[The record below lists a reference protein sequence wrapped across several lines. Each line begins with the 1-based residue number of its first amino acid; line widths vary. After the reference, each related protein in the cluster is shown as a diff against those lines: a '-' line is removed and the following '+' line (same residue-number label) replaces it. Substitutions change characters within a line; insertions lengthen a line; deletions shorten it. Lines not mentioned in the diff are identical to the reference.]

1 MKKITIWVLVG
12 VGVVMLVTATAVY
25 LVYYQGRDSVQNETL
40 PNLVAE
46 ETSLASEVGDEIFT
60 NSQGQEW
67 RIPETVEFSVS
78 SGRDD
83 ALKFWS
89 GKIDPLKVHPGD
101 TQNMR
106 IVVSSKTSIVSVQ
119 ADIETDNGRQLVDLS
134 LTGKEEENEVLKEVW
149 EGSWLVNDTSVRDYE
164 TIFTATDS
172 TGDEKEMVLAWS
184 DPCVLINGK
193 ELPYSGNSTISGD
206 CSISSAYGLDN
217 GNLTVGPGVTVTV
230 AGTPGSTA
238 TLVFN
243 PGKSLTN
250 NGQITISNYAQMKKT
265 YLWVK
270 DADGDGYTTS
280 LLSDRTFSDSPTTP
294 PITGYRRQK
303 DMVNAYTGNLLITDC
318 DVSNS
323 SYYHYL
329 TGYRDADLDTYTV
342 GSAQAICSGASLPS
356 GWVSSSAG
364 TDCDDSNASYY
375 KYYTGYTDADNDG
388 YRPYGYTTSSTICGG
403 ASFPVNIG
411 WTQNTSGVDCLDS
424 NFDVRPGQINWFST
438 AASGAPLS
446 GWDYNCSGTVEYRY
460 PTVAVN
466 ACVSAQNMQTN
477 YIRVG
482 TTDYSLACY
491 SSHCGLRYLGGTSFS
506 CHDGGVS
513 TGCIAPFTACTT
525 ASSAAERH

>member
-1 MKKITIWVLVG
+1 
-12 VGVVMLVTATAVY
+12 
-25 LVYYQGRDSVQNETL
+25 
-40 PNLVAE
+40 
-46 ETSLASEVGDEIFT
+46 
-60 NSQGQEW
+60 
-67 RIPETVEFSVS
+67 
-78 SGRDD
+78 
-83 ALKFWS
+83 
-89 GKIDPLKVHPGD
+89 
-101 TQNMR
+101 
-106 IVVSSKTSIVSVQ
+106 
-119 ADIETDNGRQLVDLS
+119 
-134 LTGKEEENEVLKEVW
+134 
-149 EGSWLVNDTSVRDYE
+149 
-164 TIFTATDS
+164 
-172 TGDEKEMVLAWS
+172 MVLAWS

-446 GWDYNCSGTVEYRY
+446 GWDYNCSGAIEFRY
-460 PTVAVN
+460 DDLATG
-466 ACVSAQNMQTN
+466 ACHSVQYLQTN
-477 YIRVG
+477 VIRIG
-482 TTDYSLACY
+482 TTDYSLPCY
-491 SSHCGLRYLGGTSFS
+491 SSECGLFNDGGGIIL
-506 CHDGGVS
+506 CHDGSVGCSPPYSICS
-513 TGCIAPFTACTT
+513 TLESP
-525 ASSAAERH
+525 AERH